1 MSSTQAQ
8 TWSVLASSST
18 ETVSSATN
26 GGYGRP
32 ARPPS
37 RPDVTVT
44 PVTRFVRR
52 AHGAP
57 P

>member
-8 TWSVLASSST
+8 TCSVLASSST